1 MQSILNQ
8 LDKLKETKPKRGMVY
23 SAIACCP
30 AHDDKSPSLQISETL
45 DGKLLLHCF
54 AGCDYTSI
62 ADAMGISTTTKGNY
76 LRKNT
81 DEEIQINWSICQS
94 STKRGQAKSET
105 DKQFELKTYLE
116 MRERGLL

>member
-30 AHDDKSPSLQISETL
+30 AHDDKSPSLQISQTI

-62 ADAMGISTTTKGNY
+62 ADAMGINTAVKNNFA
-76 LRKNT
+76 RKNT

-105 DKQFELKTYLE
+105 DKQFELETYLE